1 MTTYKFP
8 SIHDMFGDIDRFFVG
23 YDDTFKRLNTFTK
36 DYAKTITSNY
46 PPFNVKKVNDNRY
59 VLEMAVAGFGKG
71 DLDIEMKDGVLTVHG
86 RTNYDTDAD
95 KGQYLVKGIA
105 ERAFERSF
113 TLSDTVEVKNAQ
125 LVNGMLKIYLDNLV
139 PVSKAVKIAI
149 EDGVS
154 AMTKTIESMT
164 PTKTKEK
171 EAA

>member
-1 MTTYKFP
+1 MLFR
-8 SIHDMFGDIDRFFVG
+8 S
-23 YDDTFKRLNTFTK
+23 
-36 DYAKTITSNY
+36 
-46 PPFNVKKVNDNRY
+46 
-59 VLEMAVAGFGKG
+59 
-71 DLDIEMKDGVLTVHG
+71 
-86 RTNYDTDAD
+86 
-95 KGQYLVKGIA
+95 
-105 ERAFERSF
+105 AFERSF

-164 PTKTKEK
+164 PTKTKDK